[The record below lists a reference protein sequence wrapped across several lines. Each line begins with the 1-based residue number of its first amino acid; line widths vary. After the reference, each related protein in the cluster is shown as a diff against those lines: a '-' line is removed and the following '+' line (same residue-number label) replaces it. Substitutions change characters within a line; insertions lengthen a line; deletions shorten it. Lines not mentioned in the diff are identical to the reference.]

1 MSSSCFF
8 NLLISSSLF
17 CNSRFA
23 CSRVTAAFYPAL
35 LSHLAYVRYCDY
47 NARMETKNLPHDAA
61 YKDFFSHPEM
71 VISLLR
77 DFFSAQPFV
86 QDLDYSTLE
95 RLSGEYV
102 GKDFTR
108 SFSDMVWR
116 AHRKNR
122 NWCYVA
128 LLLEFQ
134 SRPDRLMPIR
144 LMSYTAQLLLRLA
157 KENPTLAHT
166 PFPSVFPIVL
176 YNGRRPWRVHRNVID
191 YFSPASE
198 AERALLPQ
206 QGYLLFDELHTDV
219 SEAWR
224 RFSLLARL
232 ARFNQARSAADTEMA
247 LKGLREAVPE
257 TKYPE
262 LHRTCVSWVI
272 QRFRRS
278 GVPGDWERH
287 LNNLEEVHDMLT
299 LDMGLWK
306 AELSAEGMAKGRAEG
321 MAKGRA
327 EGMAEGRAEGMAKG
341 RAEGELQARREV
353 LREILA
359 NKFAE
364 TLPQSVTDYLAGET
378 NLKRLRSLTVA
389 ASCLNSA
396 EDFAARVEELRREAD
411 QAN

>member
-1 MSSSCFF
+1 MFALSPADAFSVDVTSSV
-8 NLLISSSLF
+8 
-17 CNSRFA
+17 RFPV
-23 CSRVTAAFYPAL
+23 VTAAFYPAL

-157 KENPTLAHT
+157 KESPTLAHT

-321 MAKGRA
+321 MA
-327 EGMAEGRAEGMAKG
+327 EGRAEGMAKG